1 MKYLRII
8 RNNIKDSLKSV
19 FRNFS
24 LSIASISCI
33 TITLILVA
41 VAVLLSENVSKF
53 TSDIEKDVTIVV
65 YINKDATDTDI
76 EALKTKIELLSNI
89 DSITYEVHKEGCY
102 RMPEL
107 QNRLYLGYFSNAND
121 AVIEARKYFREV
133 DGCYYCSNEAH
144 RR

>member
-1 MKYLRII
+1 MPEYYVN
-8 RNNIKDSLKSV
+8 RN
-19 FRNFS
+19 
-24 LSIASISCI
+24 
-33 TITLILVA
+33 TQPTG
-41 VAVLLSENVSKF
+41 EH
-53 TSDIEKDVTIVV
+53 
-65 YINKDATDTDI
+65 
-76 EALKTKIELLSNI
+76 
-89 DSITYEVHKEGCY
+89 EVHKECCY